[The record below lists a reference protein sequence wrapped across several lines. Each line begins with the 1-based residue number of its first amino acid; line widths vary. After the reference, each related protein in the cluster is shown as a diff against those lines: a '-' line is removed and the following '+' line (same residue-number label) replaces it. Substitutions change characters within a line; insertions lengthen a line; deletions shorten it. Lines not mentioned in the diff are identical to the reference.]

1 MDCNPDIPPI
11 PSKGKLSTRAFMES
25 CGRTC
30 VNYPSVVLSLGLFFL
45 WSVFESVSPSDM
57 MAEQRSS
64 LEPGIWW
71 YVTLMVTTTLGI
83 SIWCDRFRRDARMI
97 AIFVAVVLLT
107 LELMLAPDYHEYS
120 YVSGEMSP
128 GWWRKV
134 SLLFGSII
142 SVLFLPAI
150 RRESLDSAW
159 AFSYR
164 QVSSLGLAG
173 LVSIIFIVSSGIILG
188 TISLFFGANIT
199 ELLFICFSLG
209 GVVIPALVFVS
220 RIRMP
225 GSNPFMPRLTGVY
238 LGIVNYVILPL
249 IFIYA
254 AVIYVYGVKI
264 LLTLSLPKDSVAW
277 PVSVFVAG
285 VMVAQWLIYP
295 MRTNARRSI
304 SVILASLMIPA
315 LVMMTVALCYRIH
328 QYGFTAPR
336 LYMLT
341 FNVWSYAVAGCL
353 IASRGRQVCNLLIA
367 TAAIFLLTSVMSYA
381 NYASLC
387 HGSIKIDESGMHAD
401 ESVIEEVPTDTIED
415 VWVPP
420 MIKVQC
426 RNLSTP
432 VNIPYG
438 YRQMR
443 PVDIGIYDLPVVD
456 GSVSFDVK
464 GEQLSFDLDSLSA
477 VSKLSMLKPQCFS
490 SESGAMLMTTNI
502 VVSFKNETMVERLQ
516 INGYMFFKEPYRYTK
531 KVNRQNKK

>member
-11 PSKGKLSTRAFMES
+11 PSKSKLNARAFMES
-25 CGRTC
+25 CHRTFI
-30 VNYPSVVLSLGLFFL
+30 NYPSVVLSLGLFLL
-45 WSVFESVSPSDM
+45 WSVFESIGPSDI
-57 MAEQRSS
+57 MAEQRNS

-83 SIWCDRFRRDARMI
+83 SIWCDRFRRGARMI

-107 LELMLAPDYHEYS
+107 LELILAPDYHEYS
-120 YVSGEMSP
+120 FVQGEMSP

-134 SLLFGSII
+134 SLLFGSVVSIM
-142 SVLFLPAI
+142 FLPAI
-150 RRESLDSAW
+150 KRESLDSAW

-164 QVSSLGLAG
+164 QISSLGLCG
-173 LVSIIFIVSSGIILG
+173 IVSIIFIVFSGIILG
-188 TISLFFGANIT
+188 TISLFFGADIT
-199 ELLFICFSLG
+199 AMLFICFSLG

-220 RIRMP
+220 RIQMP
-225 GSNPFMPRLTGVY
+225 GSNPFMPRLANVY

-285 VMVAQWLIYP
+285 VMVAQWLVYP
-295 MRTNARRSI
+295 VRTNTHRNI
-304 SVILASLMIPA
+304 SLILASLMIPA
-315 LVMMTVALCYRIH
+315 LIMMTVALCYRIH

-367 TAAIFLLTSVMSYA
+367 TASIFLLTSVLPYA

-387 HGSIKIDESGMHAD
+387 HDSMKIDESDMLAD
-401 ESVIEEVPTDTIED
+401 ESVIEEVPADTIED

-438 YRQMR
+438 YKQMR

-464 GEQLSFDLDSLSA
+464 GEQLSFNLDSLSA
-477 VSKLSMLKPQCFS
+477 VPKLAMLKPQCFL
-490 SESGAMLMTTNI
+490 SESGAMLVTTNI

-516 INGYMFFKEPYRYTK
+516 INGYMFFKDSYQYTK
-531 KVNRQNKK
+531 KVNKQKEK